1 MSPGMAEASCLRIFL
16 SETQSLNPQPRP
28 QPVTSLSHLLLY
40 LSAARFITAPELP
53 DSSRPPPPNPNPAAP
68 LTGRR
73 QARARRSERGGA
85 GRGGRC
91 WPPIGRWVGRGRGGG
106 CEGAGRARGRGL
118 ARLPQLPAGAGGP
131 GSAPPCGEQVGLRGG
146 GGMRRQPR
154 PVGERA
160 GDRRPPGTLPSSLP
174 PRGVG
179 VGWQRRVGP
188 GPRRAALRGDSYT
201 PPPPFTGL
209 WGRPTGC
216 GRAGEGRREHRVRNG
231 EEGGVVAVVPRLGE
245 VVLRVPARRGWER
258 TPPPRLR
265 CPGRGVS
272 LT

>member
-1 MSPGMAEASCLRIFL
+1 MGRCSGLSWADPSSALPWPVSRPVPTRDEPVGGGGGSRLEMSPGMAEASCLRIFL

-146 GGMRRQPR
+146 GG
-154 PVGERA
+154 G
-160 GDRRPPGTLPSSLP
+160 
-174 PRGVG
+174 
-179 VGWQRRVGP
+179 
-188 GPRRAALRGDSYT
+188 
-201 PPPPFTGL
+201 
-209 WGRPTGC
+209 
-216 GRAGEGRREHRVRNG
+216 
-231 EEGGVVAVVPRLGE
+231 
-245 VVLRVPARRGWER
+245 
-258 TPPPRLR
+258 
-265 CPGRGVS
+265 
-272 LT
+272 